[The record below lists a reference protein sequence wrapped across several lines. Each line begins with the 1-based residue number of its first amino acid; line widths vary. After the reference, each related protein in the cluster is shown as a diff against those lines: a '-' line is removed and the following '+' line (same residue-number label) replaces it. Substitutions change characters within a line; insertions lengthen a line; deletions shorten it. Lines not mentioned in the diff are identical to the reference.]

1 METTNTKNLA
11 TFTHLSSLSQ
21 YCIPFGNYIF
31 PILIWSS
38 NKDKSEFID
47 FNGKQVLNF
56 QLSMFMYSLV
66 LAMIA
71 IPIILLTVF
80 SNIPADT
87 LLNDENFMRHHLSI
101 ENITGIAIVAIIA
114 VLLFVGLKVAEF
126 FLIIYASVK
135 ASNGEKFEYP
145 LTIPF
150 IK

>member
-1 METTNTKNLA
+1 METTNNKNLA
-11 TFTHLSSLSQ
+11 TFTHLSALSQ
-21 YCIPFGNYIF
+21 FCIPFGNYIF
-31 PILIWSS
+31 PILIWST

-56 QLSMFMYSLV
+56 QLSMFLYSLV

-71 IPIILLTVF
+71 IPILLLTVF
-80 SNIPADT
+80 SSIPSEVFFNEDVV
-87 LLNDENFMRHHLSI
+87 LENHFST
-101 ENITGIAIVAIIA
+101 ENITGIVIVAIVAI
-114 VLLFVGLKVAEF
+114 LLFVTLKVAEF